1 VCVGAFL
8 RRIDLLRAGV
18 GDGSL
23 ISLRGDGVLSLL
35 YIGCCRDL
43 YGSGGT
49 ATRGIWGLLE
59 GPALV

>member
-1 VCVGAFL
+1 VHVGGLL
-8 RRIDLLRAGV
+8 RCNDLLRAGV

-35 YIGCCRDL
+35 YIGHCRDL
-43 YGSGGT
+43 CGSSGAAAGGV
-49 ATRGIWGLLE
+49 WGLLE

>member
-1 VCVGAFL
+1 MHVGGLL
-8 RRIDLLRAGV
+8 RCIDLLRAGV

-43 YGSGGT
+43 CGGKGT
-49 ATRGIWGLLE
+49 AARGVWGLLE
-59 GPALV
+59 GPALI